1 MLTLHSFY
9 NLAPKKFKPKTM
21 HIKTKA
27 FTEKLPCSSHS
38 RIHFQVKKHPPLKAL
53 CVKILV
59 IPSQIY
65 MQNNQTFDPS
75 IIKLQAVVHI
85 VNRIFFTNQNVT
97 GPIEL

>member
-1 MLTLHSFY
+1 MLTLHLFY

-21 HIKTKA
+21 HIKQK
-27 FTEKLPCSSHS
+27 HS
-38 RIHFQVKKHPPLKAL
+38 QKNYPVLLIPGSNFQAKKHPPLKAL

-65 MQNNQTFDPS
+65 EQNNQNFDPS

-85 VNRIFFTNQNVT
+85 VNRIFFTNQNVA
-97 GPIEL
+97 GLIEL

>member
-1 MLTLHSFY
+1 
-9 NLAPKKFKPKTM
+9 M

-27 FTEKLPCSSHS
+27 FTEKLPCSSPS
-38 RIHFQVKKHPPLKAL
+38 RIQFSSKEAPPLKAL

-65 MQNNQTFDPS
+65 EQNNQNFDPS

-85 VNRIFFTNQNVT
+85 VNRIFFTNQNVV